1 MRRCWNAAPYQRGLG
16 VDKEEEE
23 KGGRKKKPSFP
34 SSPLFFLPP
43 SPFTSPPLPPSLH
56 CKWVW
61 SLSDV
66 IQLISL
72 RFNYKR
78 KHPSYPSPLDRGS
91 TFSNK
96 LPLVSQESLNY
107 RFYSLFAP
115 FPSLRFASLLRS
127 VLFSGTGLLHCCPR
141 SVFTQSNSIE
151 SDSFLLFAYFKSHGN
166 WKHSI
171 WFVWFFIKNNTF

>member
-1 MRRCWNAAPYQRGLG
+1 MRCCWNAPPYQRGLG

-23 KGGRKKKPSFP
+23 KRGEKTLLPLITSF
-34 SSPLFFLPP
+34 SLPP
-43 SPFTSPPLPPSLH
+43 SPFTTPPLPPSFH

-72 RFNYKR
+72 RFNYKC

-107 RFYSLFAP
+107 RFYSCFYP
-115 FPSLRFASLLRS
+115 ASLPLVCSSPAFWPFFTCGFAALLPSARVHPVKS
-127 VLFSGTGLLHCCPR
+127 SDIPSNLFDGGSCKKWPL
-141 SVFTQSNSIE
+141 I
-151 SDSFLLFAYFKSHGN
+151 
-166 WKHSI
+166 
-171 WFVWFFIKNNTF
+171 

>member
-1 MRRCWNAAPYQRGLG
+1 M
-16 VDKEEEE
+16 
-23 KGGRKKKPSFP
+23 
-34 SSPLFFLPP
+34 
-43 SPFTSPPLPPSLH
+43 
-56 CKWVW
+56 
-61 SLSDV
+61 

-115 FPSLRFASLLRS
+115 FPPFVLLLSCVPSFFFYTQVCCTVALGQCSPSQILLNQTLSFFLPTLNLLGIGNIPSDLFGSL
-127 VLFSGTGLLHCCPR
+127 
-141 SVFTQSNSIE
+141 
-151 SDSFLLFAYFKSHGN
+151 
-166 WKHSI
+166 
-171 WFVWFFIKNNTF
+171 